1 LANDR
6 DVVLQVG
13 VERDHGIG
21 FANLREQSRQQRILM
36 THVARQLEA
45 ADGLCVRILDFF
57 NQSPGSVSAAIIDQ
71 QYLAFGEM
79 AFNFSSLAISESRHE
94 SVC

>member
-1 LANDR
+1 LADDR

-36 THVARQLEA
+36 TDVARQLEA
-45 ADGLCVRILDFF
+45 ADAFRVRI
-57 NQSPGSVSAAIIDQ
+57 
-71 QYLAFGEM
+71 
-79 AFNFSSLAISESRHE
+79 
-94 SVC
+94 